1 MTDDVELWQRTLAV
15 EHAVIWSYGLVG
27 ATSGLAEPA
36 EAALSVHRS
45 RRTDCIEAIV
55 DLGGEPV
62 ASAPSYDVDKPP
74 STSAARQLATDF
86 EDSAS
91 AAYAS
96 LAGAADRRSRLRA
109 AQWLRVSAIMQT
121 QWSGRVPALPGL
133 ETDPAS

>member
-27 ATSGLAEPA
+27 ATPGLAEPT
-36 EAALSVHRS
+36 EAALGAHRS
-45 RRTDCIEAIV
+45 RRTDCVEAIV
-55 DLGGEPV
+55 DLGDEPV

-74 STSAARQLATDF
+74 STSAARQLATDL
-86 EDSAS
+86 ELSAS

-109 AQWLRVSAIMQT
+109 AQWLRESAIMQT
-121 QWSGRVPALPGL
+121 KWSGAVPALPGL